1 MAKYMRFTTAS
12 EAIQVLRRNNVFVN
26 DLVKRV
32 ERKTIGLRLQGAVD
46 YPVNEYGYKIETSLY
61 ERKTD

>member
-1 MAKYMRFTTAS
+1 MAKYTRFTTAS

-26 DLVKRV
+26 DLAKRI

-46 YPVNEYGYKIETSLY
+46 YLVNEYGYRIVDKLI
-61 ERKTD
+61 